1 MLTFVK
7 DVSIVVAGLVAL
19 ITFVTGT
26 YQFIRQSRMVRTD
39 QFVQMRRRFLENPAF
54 RDILNLLA
62 TDDPALAH
70 CSVQDRRNLVGFLE
84 EVGLMVKS
92 DMIRPAVAHYMFGY
106 YVRAISK
113 SQYFWEGLD
122 ANSEYWSVFREFAA
136 QLERQGS
143 SRAASLRF

>member
-1 MLTFVK
+1 MLSTVK
-7 DVSIVVAGLVAL
+7 DVSIVIAGLVAL

-106 YVRAISK
+106 YVRAIARSEH
-113 SQYFWEGLD
+113 FWEGLD
-122 ANSEYWSVFREFAA
+122 PHSEYWTVFREFAEN
-136 QLERQGS
+136 LDRQKTTS
-143 SRAASLRF
+143 TKALRF